1 MSALAR
7 RAWLTVGAGVALQ
20 LVITSLPGQD
30 VPLTAG
36 HPWDWLIHAGMYA
49 GLAFLI
55 VRAATLSGWA
65 RSKLVLLA
73 VALVVYGALDELH
86 QLFIPGRDGSASDW
100 AFDSLGIAVGL
111 LMGSWLM
118 GSKAAKWLR

>member
-1 MSALAR
+1 LSALAR

-20 LVITSLPGQD
+20 LVVTSLPGQD
-30 VPLTAG
+30 VPLTVG
-36 HPWDWLIHAGMYA
+36 HPWDWLIHAAMYA
-49 GLAFLI
+49 GLAFLV
-55 VRAATLSGWA
+55 VRATTLSGWT
-65 RSKLVLLA
+65 RSTLVALG

-86 QLFIPGRDGSASDW
+86 QLLIPGRDGSASDW

-118 GSKAAKWLR
+118 GSRAAKWLR

>member
-1 MSALAR
+1 MTAPAR

-20 LVITSLPGQD
+20 LLITSLPGRD
-30 VPLTAG
+30 VPLSVG
-36 HPWDWLIHAGMYA
+36 HPWDWLIHAGIYA
-49 GLAFLI
+49 GLAFLV
-55 VRAATLSGWA
+55 VRATTLSGWA
-65 RSKLVLLA
+65 RYSLVALGI
-73 VALVVYGALDELH
+73 ALVVYGALDEVH

-111 LMGSWLM
+111 FMGNWLM